1 MFHKICLP
9 FFAFIKKRGGGE
21 VFDPEVQKVRMST
34 PEISKALMESIK
46 HRKYGQKSDYYPSPP
61 PTASITMRLEGIQE
75 SFKIKTK

>member
-1 MFHKICLP
+1 
-9 FFAFIKKRGGGE
+9 
-21 VFDPEVQKVRMST
+21 MST